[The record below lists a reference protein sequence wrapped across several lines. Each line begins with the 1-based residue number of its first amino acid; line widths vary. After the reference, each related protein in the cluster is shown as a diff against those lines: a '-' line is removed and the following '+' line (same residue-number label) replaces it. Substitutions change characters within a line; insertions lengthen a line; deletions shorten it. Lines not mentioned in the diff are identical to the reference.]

1 MNATTPSDNGD
12 NGQEIAQLHA
22 EIDSLLLETSRLS
35 DECDTALTALD
46 EAHQEID
53 RLHAR
58 IAELEGG
65 QA

>member
-1 MNATTPSDNGD
+1 MNATSSGNGD
-12 NGQEIAQLHA
+12 NGQEIARLHA
-22 EIDSLLLETSRLS
+22 EIDSLLLEISRLS

-46 EAHQEID
+46 EAHREID

-58 IAELEGG
+58 ITELEGG